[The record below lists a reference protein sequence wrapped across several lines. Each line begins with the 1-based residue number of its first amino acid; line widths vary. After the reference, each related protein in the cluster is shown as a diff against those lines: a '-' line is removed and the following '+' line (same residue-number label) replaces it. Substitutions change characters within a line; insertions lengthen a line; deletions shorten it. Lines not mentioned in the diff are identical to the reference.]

1 LSVSRL
7 YESMGGIWSVGND
20 GDVGLPGE
28 NPGELNS
35 TFVPCLNDT
44 LCDVVNPN
52 VAFPLK
58 VNSQF
63 EF

>member
-1 LSVSRL
+1 M
-7 YESMGGIWSVGND
+7 YESIGGIWSVGSE

-35 TFVPCLNDT
+35 TLVPCLNDT
-44 LCDVVNPN
+44 LWDDDSPS

-58 VNSQF
+58 RQF
-63 EF
+63 KLKFW